1 MRHVHLIAQ
10 SLALAS
16 LLTLGA
22 TSLAAKPVS
31 VEIVPQD
38 SSVSFKG
45 STLRN
50 IVRFNGSGTGVNGNF
65 KITSPTVVQGQATF
79 PLNNL
84 QLDLDTRA
92 AHMKEDLEVT
102 KFPEARFVPT
112 LLPWEDP
119 SQVLSQNAEN
129 LPFEG
134 KMTLHGVEKPVKGT
148 VSTQKIVDKVEYN
161 FKFKLLLTDFG
172 IKRRTHLGL
181 QVGDQF
187 DVVVKT
193 LAKVVPL

>member
-1 MRHVHLIAQ
+1 MRHVQLIAQ

-16 LLTLGA
+16 LLTLA
-22 TSLAAKPVS
+22 AASLVAKPVS
-31 VEIVPQD
+31 VDIVPEA

-50 IVRFNGSGTGVNGNF
+50 IVRFNGSGTGVIGNF
-65 KITSPTVVQGQATF
+65 KITSPTVMEGQATF

-92 AHMKEDLEVT
+92 THMKEDLEVT
-102 KFPEARFVPT
+102 KFPEARFIPT
-112 LLPWEDP
+112 VLPWEDP
-119 SQVLSQNAEN
+119 SKVLSQDADN

-148 VSTQKIVDKVEYN
+148 VSTKKTLDKVEYN
-161 FKFKLLLTDFG
+161 FTFKLLLTDFD

-187 DVVVKT
+187 EVVVKT